1 MNTIDENDK
10 ALGKILRYGV
20 QEAPAELELMVMNRL
35 EAVKAPPKRSY
46 MGFVVGWVPLSIS
59 LLGLIFGAVT
69 SIVLFFPEFTSILNI
84 FNKIQRLVHNPS
96 VAIIILSVVFVVF
109 IDSLLERRM
118 GRISPS

>member
-20 QEAPAELELMVMNRL
+20 QEAPAELELMVFNRL
-35 EAVKAPPKRSY
+35 EAEKAPPKRSY

-59 LLGLIFGAVT
+59 LLGLTLGAIT
-69 SIVLFFPEFTSILNI
+69 SVVMFFPEFTSMLHLL
-84 FNKIQRLVHNPS
+84 NKIQSLVLNPS
-96 VAIIILSVVFVVF
+96 VAIIILSIVSVIF

-118 GRISPS
+118 GRFSPR